1 MISLIITLIVLILF
15 IIITIYGINSFLFSV
30 VDKFVSKNE
39 NFENY
44 NQHNQLIQH
53 NQIPNMDS
61 CKKLDNISRNIVNTQ
76 TGTNIPLNPIQYN
89 DHIGQLNI
97 YNDKKND
104 ELKQGKFC
112 ANQNEL
118 LYDGI
123 WKSDMNN
130 LQNGFLNQSWE
141 LTNGNVINN
150 YVCSD
155 KFIQTNKTLPD
166 DYIDCTTT
174 PDLKEE
180 DTTIYF
186 NDKKDDPLDL
196 QINCFPEEFNKGIT
210 PNTRNFI

>member
-15 IIITIYGINSFLFSV
+15 IIITIYSINSFLFSV

-44 NQHNQLIQH
+44 NQHNPY
-53 NQIPNMDS
+53 NKIPSMDS

-76 TGTNIPLNPIQYN
+76 TGTNIPLNPIYYN
-89 DHIGQLNI
+89 DHVGQLNI
-97 YNDKKND
+97 YKNTTIN
-104 ELKQGKFC
+104 ELKQGKWC
-112 ANQNEL
+112 ANENEL

-130 LQNGFLNQSWE
+130 LHNGFLNQSWK
-141 LTNGNVINN
+141 LTNGNIVNN

-155 KFIQTNKTLPD
+155 KFIQTNKTLPE

-174 PDLKEE
+174 PDLKEQ
-180 DTTIYF
+180 DTSIYF

-196 QINCFPEEFNKGIT
+196 QINCFPSDFNKGIT